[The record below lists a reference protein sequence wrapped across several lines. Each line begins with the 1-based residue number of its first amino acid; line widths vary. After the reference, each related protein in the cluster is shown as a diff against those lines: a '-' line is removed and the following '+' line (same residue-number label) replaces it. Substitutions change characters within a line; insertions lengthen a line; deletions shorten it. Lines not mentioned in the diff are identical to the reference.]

1 MTALTVDLFVD
12 LNTIDDTGLPW
23 SFLDQAADSSKI
35 QVGAYIVV
43 GTGRPRA
50 IARVVDIRSDGVVHV
65 LPLPGRPG
73 HAAVVVK

>member
-1 MTALTVDLFVD
+1 MTPLTVDLFVD

-23 SFLDQAADSSKI
+23 SFLDQAADPSKI

-50 IARVVDIRSDGVVHV
+50 IAQVADIRSDGVVHV
-65 LPLPGRPG
+65 LPLPGPPSRRRRR
-73 HAAVVVK
+73 